1 MKKELG
7 MAGVLMALC
16 LIIGLSNPDFYGGPN
31 VLNTAR
37 QTSMAGILAV
47 GMGFVIICGGIDLS
61 VGSIAGL
68 TGVIIAKLSA
78 PTVGGGL
85 GMPIGVGISVAMAV
99 ALSVGLVQGL
109 IITRLKMAPFMV
121 TLAGMLLLRGVS
133 QTVCDGGTI
142 SFGDSHFRDLADSGI
157 QAGTLTIQYPA
168 VIFILVLL
176 LGGFLLH
183 FTVFGR
189 HLFAIG
195 GNREAARYS
204 GVNVARTETLVYLI
218 SGGMAG
224 LAGVVYAAYIGRMS
238 HNVGVSFE
246 LVAIASVVLG
256 GCSLNGGEGTILGIF
271 IGSTIMKVIEN
282 GINVFKINYADAA
295 GTLQTW
301 RLDVNWRNIVIGLV
315 ILGAVILDRVVHI
328 VQDKKRMNQ
337 P

>member
-16 LIIGLSNPDFYGGPN
+16 LIIGLSNSDFYGTAN

-37 QTSMAGILAV
+37 QTAMAGILAV

-68 TGVIIAKLSA
+68 TGVIVAKISA
-78 PTVGGGL
+78 PPSGGGL
-85 GMPIGVGISVAMAV
+85 GMSLGLGITVAMAV
-99 ALSVGLVQGL
+99 ALAVGLAQGL

-157 QAGTLTIQYPA
+157 ELGSLMIQYPV
-168 VIFILVLL
+168 VIFLTVLL
-176 LGGFLLH
+176 LGAYLLH

-189 HLFAIG
+189 YVFAIG

-204 GVNVARTETLVYLI
+204 GVNVLRTETVVYII
-218 SGGMAG
+218 SAG
-224 LAGVVYAAYIGRMS
+224 LAGLAGIVYAAYIGRMS
-238 HNVGVSFE
+238 HNVGVSYE

-271 IGSTIMKVIEN
+271 IGTAIMKVIEN
-282 GINVFKINYADAA
+282 GINVFKVVYTDAS
-295 GTLQTW
+295 GVPQTW
-301 RLDVNWRNIVIGLV
+301 RLDVNWRNIVIGVV

-328 VQDKKRMNQ
+328 MQNKKRIKHS
-337 P
+337 